1 MSVSG
6 IGGGSSRL
14 QLLSFDSETM
24 EQFVAQ
30 ARAKR
35 KEAEGTD
42 PLSRPAWLNTAVGAV
57 DEVAATQSTTAT
69 QTAEAV
75 AATARPERPDA
86 AQDFLDYAKMS
97 IPERIRAK
105 YLEENG
111 LTEEGLAQLDEKLR
125 KKIEEEIREE
135 IEEAVK
141 QGTGKSA
148 GGIADMLV

>member
-14 QLLSFDSETM
+14 QLLSFDSEMM

-35 KEAEGTD
+35 KDAEGTD
-42 PLSRPAWLNTAVGAV
+42 PLSRPAWLTTAAGAV
-57 DEVAATQSTTAT
+57 DEVQATQSATAT
-69 QTAEAV
+69 QTTEAV
-75 AATARPERPDA
+75 EATKSSKKTDA
-86 AQDFLDYAKMS
+86 VQDFLDYAKMS

-125 KKIEEEIREE
+125 KKIEEEIREK

-141 QGTGKSA
+141 QGTGKTA

>member
-1 MSVSG
+1 MSVSD
-6 IGGGSSRL
+6 IRGGSSRL
-14 QLLSFDSETM
+14 QQLSFDSETM
-24 EQFVAQ
+24 ESFLKL
-30 ARAKR
+30 ARAK
-35 KEAEGTD
+35 KEEAKGSD
-42 PLSRPAWLNTAVGAV
+42 PQTRPAWLTTATGPV
-57 DEVAATQSTTAT
+57 DEAQATQSSSAA
-69 QTAEAV
+69 QTAAAV
-75 AATARPERPDA
+75 AATARPEKPDA

-125 KKIEEEIREE
+125 KKIEEEIREQ

-148 GGIADMLV
+148 GGIANLLV